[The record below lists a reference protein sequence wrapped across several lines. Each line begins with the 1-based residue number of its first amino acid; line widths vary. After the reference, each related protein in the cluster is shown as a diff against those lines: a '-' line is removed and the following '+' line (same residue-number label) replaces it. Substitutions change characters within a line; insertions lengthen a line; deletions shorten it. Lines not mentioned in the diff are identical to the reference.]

1 MTWGLKK
8 LARGMHKLVT
18 RHCQSEYQKDNVML
32 TTIERGLKEEQ
43 QALEDYFKKKGV
55 NVSTEYAFSS
65 ENQQLLSEIF
75 DYLNENVTE
84 VKHIQSHKMLQYML
98 AYIIVQR
105 LARKYDWEIPKLAD
119 PPNIQDRKQEAN
131 KLCIYA
137 AAIYG
142 KQVFWRYCLDEKRY
156 QDIFKGKG
164 DLEMFMLFSQVSED
178 EVVFSFLESKP
189 FT

>member
-1 MTWGLKK
+1 
-8 LARGMHKLVT
+8 MHKLVS
-18 RHCQSEYQKDNVML
+18 HHYQSEYLKDNAML
-32 TTIERGLKEEQ
+32 LTIEHGLKDQQ
-43 QALEDYFKKKGV
+43 QALEEYFKKQGV
-55 NVSTEYAFSS
+55 DVSKEYAFSS

-75 DYLNENVTE
+75 DYLNTNVAE
-84 VKHIQSHKMLQYML
+84 VKHLKSHKKLQYVL

-105 LARKYDWEIPKLAD
+105 LARKQDWEIPSLPD
-119 PPNIQDRKQEAN
+119 PPNIQERKQEAN

-164 DLEMFMLFSQVSED
+164 DLEMFMLFSKVSED
-178 EVVFSFLESKP
+178 DVVFSFLESKP